1 MRVCISLLFAAS
13 LFCLNAAPSVAQ
25 TFSPPPPLLFTGM
38 DGILISDDGMEIP
51 IWGYGLTSDGYITV
65 PGPLLEYETGDEVNL
80 AFVNN
85 SAESHTIHL
94 HGLDVNQANDGVPT
108 TSFIVVQDEVGS
120 YAFTASEPGTFLY
133 HCHVTTTLH
142 LTMGMYGMILV
153 RHPGGVLF
161 EGGPAYYSDAPLL
174 FSDLE
179 IATNLDPVQSYP
191 FHDIRPD
198 YFMVNGRSGTQLE
211 TGSTGIPGEPGTI
224 LSCPNGESLALR
236 LGSMAYTLTKLI
248 IPSELE
254 AVCYMSDG
262 RPVPTPF
269 GVEELDIYPG
279 ERFTIL
285 ISPEAEYDGTIEV
298 QSWDM
303 VNREYVHSNF
313 VRIRDAA
320 LDIGEP
326 QIQEH
331 LSLSI
336 SPNPSRDVIS
346 VHSND
351 GRDLADWTIYNA
363 SGQMIKNGHSNSPS
377 MRIDISFFESGSYI
391 LESINGNQKYR
402 ARFVK

>member
-1 MRVCISLLFAAS
+1 MKSYITFLIAAS
-13 LFCLNAAPSVAQ
+13 LICIHAAPSVGQ
-25 TFSPPPPLLFTGM
+25 TFPSPPPLLFTGM
-38 DGILISDDGMEIP
+38 DGILISDGGMEIP
-51 IWGYGLTSDGYITV
+51 IWGYGLTANGYITV
-65 PGPLLEYETGDEVNL
+65 PGPLLEYETGDDVNL

-85 SAESHTIHL
+85 SPESHTIHL
-94 HGLDVNQANDGVPT
+94 HGLDVDQANDGVPT
-108 TSFIVVQDEVGS
+108 TSFIVIQDEVGS
-120 YAFTASEPGTFLY
+120 YEFTASEPGTFLY

-179 IATNLDPVQSYP
+179 IATNLDPVQSFP

-198 YFMVNGRSGTQLE
+198 YFMVNGRSGSQLE
-211 TGSTGIPGEPGTI
+211 TGSSGIPGEPGTI

-248 IPSELE
+248 FPSELE
-254 AVCYMSDG
+254 AMCYMSDG
-262 RPVPTPF
+262 RPLPTPF

-279 ERFTIL
+279 ERFTVL
-285 ISPEAEYDGTIEV
+285 ISPDAEYDGTIEV

-303 VNREYVHSNF
+303 VNQEYVHSNF

-320 LDIGEP
+320 LNISAP
-326 QIQEH
+326 QIQEP

-336 SPNPSRDVIS
+336 SPNPSRDFIS
-346 VHSND
+346 VKSSD
-351 GRDLADWTIYNA
+351 GRNLADWTIYNT
-363 SGQMIKNGHSNSPS
+363 SGKIIAKGYSNTPS
-377 MRIDISFFESGSYI
+377 MQIDISLFASGSYI
-391 LESINGNQKYR
+391 LESVNGDLKSR
-402 ARFVK
+402 AQFAR